1 MADWIPSDEFETTKY
16 GQLNKKLDGKKY
28 FGSLDRG
35 KMPPNSTI
43 VKDPKDGN
51 FGIIVD
57 EHGDPIGKVDLI
69 D

>member
-1 MADWIPSDEFETTKY
+1 MTDWIPNDKFTKTEY
-16 GQLNKKLDGKKY
+16 GQLNDKLDGKKY
-28 FGSLDRG
+28 FGQLDKS

-57 EHGDPIGKVDLI
+57 EQGAPIGKVDI
-69 D
+69 